1 MKLNKLT
8 IKKLNSALLCL
19 VPLTLLVSYPAL
31 SAVYKCQVGGKTI
44 YQSTGCLEGKEIQL
58 KSSQHA
64 TGLHASWFKRPALQ
78 QATALCGAQ
87 SCQCGDV
94 LIKNQSEPK
103 YTLMNALA
111 GLPEKWRF
119 YHQEYQRYQDMENR
133 DSFPALKSNLADS
146 ACRIA
151 INQAVIEKYYS
162 SVMSQTKTQYET
174 AKAEYDEIN
183 SKCVKPDETGW
194 TQSDAAKEYVKCSK
208 ANMKAQNKANK
219 KYRNQGWY
227 KSLAADADIL
237 KQPNPY

>member
-1 MKLNKLT
+1 MKLNKLP
-8 IKKLNSALLCL
+8 IKKLNLALLYL
-19 VPLTLLVSYPAL
+19 VTLTLLVSYPAL

-94 LIKNQSEPK
+94 LVNNQKEPK

-111 GLPEKWRF
+111 DLPEKWRF

-133 DSFPALKSNLADS
+133 ESFPALKSNLAES

-151 INQAVIEKYYS
+151 INQALIEKYYS
-162 SVMSQTKTQYET
+162 SVMSETQAQYKTS
-174 AKAEYDEIN
+174 KAAYDEVN
-183 SKCVKPDETGW
+183 NRCVKPDETGW

-208 ANMKAQNKANK
+208 ANMAAQNKANK
-219 KYRNQGWY
+219 KLRSQGWH
-227 KSLAADADIL
+227 KSLLADAAIL
-237 KQPNPY
+237 QQPNPY